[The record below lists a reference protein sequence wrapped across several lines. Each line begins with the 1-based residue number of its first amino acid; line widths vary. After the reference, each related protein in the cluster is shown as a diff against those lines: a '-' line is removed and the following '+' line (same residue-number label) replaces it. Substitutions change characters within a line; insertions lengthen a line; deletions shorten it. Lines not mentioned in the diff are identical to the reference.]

1 MILAR
6 SLDGNNL
13 TNSGKDMSAVL
24 KLAKVLPQTKVQ
36 SLRCLSAKC
45 RRSMSMLARG
55 NMHFSCTR
63 SRSPLNPLHSA
74 DTTSLA
80 FC

>member
-6 SLDGNNL
+6 SLDSNNL

-24 KLAKVLPQTKVQ
+24 KLVEVLPQTKVQ

-45 RRSMSMLARG
+45 RRSMLA
-55 NMHFSCTR
+55 SSDIC
-63 SRSPLNPLHSA
+63 
-74 DTTSLA
+74 
-80 FC
+80 